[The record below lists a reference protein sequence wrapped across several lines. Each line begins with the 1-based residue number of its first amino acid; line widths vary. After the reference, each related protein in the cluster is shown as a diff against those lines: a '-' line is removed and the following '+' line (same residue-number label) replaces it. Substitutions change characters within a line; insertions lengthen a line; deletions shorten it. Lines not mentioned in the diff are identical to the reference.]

1 LAAPFAVVGSIGVIA
16 QLPNF
21 NRLLKKHDVDYEQF
35 TAGEFKRTVTIF
47 GENTDQG
54 RHKFQEEI
62 EDAHTL
68 FKDFVKTHRPRVEL
82 ERVATGEHW
91 YGTRAL
97 ECQLVDELRT
107 SDDYLLDASA
117 EADLYEIA
125 YTGKK
130 PWLARL
136 LAQTGEA
143 LGRF

>member
-1 LAAPFAVVGSIGVIA
+1 M
-16 QLPNF
+16 
-21 NRLLKKHDVDYEQF
+21 
-35 TAGEFKRTVTIF
+35 
-47 GENTDQG
+47 
-54 RHKFQEEI
+54 
-62 EDAHTL
+62 
-68 FKDFVKTHRPRVEL
+68 
-82 ERVATGEHW
+82 ATGEHW

-97 ECQLVDELRT
+97 EGQLVDELRT

-117 EADLYEIA
+117 GADLYEVI